1 MLASYVNGHGNARIA
16 NLLLE
21 CGADPAQGIPLT
33 LYRLMSR
40 LKRTV
45 VPKRDQLLSMRTM
58 SSRLNS
64 TGNSANGT
72 PTLSRSTT
80 PSKSPQPIAKADIR
94 PPSRT
99 TMGRSSF
106 ISMVAKAEVCLT
118 ICAKKKKKKKKRN
131 INLLEFAV
139 ARPGRGRQVGHL
151 PTGSRCCRGQP
162 RHCVA
167 AALKN
172 DAR

>member
-64 TGNSANGT
+64 TGNSDNGT

-118 ICAKKKKKKKKRN
+118 ICPKKKKKKKK
-131 INLLEFAV
+131 
-139 ARPGRGRQVGHL
+139 
-151 PTGSRCCRGQP
+151 T
-162 RHCVA
+162 
-167 AALKN
+167 K
-172 DAR
+172 